1 MLARLCGHHGNLC
14 EVSPMGALTL
24 IGAAVGAVGAIAAGR
39 AQANAAEFN
48 ADMAQ
53 QQAERERQIAARDAD
68 DYRRSNSRL
77 LATSRARR
85 AGSGVA
91 SQGSPLLLDET
102 TGWSTRC
109 SSRSGHSRACP
120 PRRANARST
129 APNTSSDLRSEDRG
143 FGKTGCSW

>member
-1 MLARLCGHHGNLC
+1 MPSRTGPLFPVAPLCRSDRLPLRRMLSRLCGHHGNLC

-68 DYRRSNSRL
+68 DYRR
-77 LATSRARR
+77 
-85 AGSGVA
+85 
-91 SQGSPLLLDET
+91 
-102 TGWSTRC
+102 
-109 SSRSGHSRACP
+109 
-120 PRRANARST
+120 
-129 APNTSSDLRSEDRG
+129 DR
-143 FGKTGCSW
+143 KSVV

>member
-39 AQANAAEFN
+39 AQANAAAFN

-85 AGSGVA
+85 AGSGVT
-91 SQGSPLLLDET
+91 SQRSPRLGDET
-102 TGWSTRC
+102 TAAEIERGAQDLPAGGEIGRAACRGRGWQCVWIT
-109 SSRSGHSRACP
+109 GVA
-120 PRRANARST
+120 
-129 APNTSSDLRSEDRG
+129 API
-143 FGKTGCSW
+143 K